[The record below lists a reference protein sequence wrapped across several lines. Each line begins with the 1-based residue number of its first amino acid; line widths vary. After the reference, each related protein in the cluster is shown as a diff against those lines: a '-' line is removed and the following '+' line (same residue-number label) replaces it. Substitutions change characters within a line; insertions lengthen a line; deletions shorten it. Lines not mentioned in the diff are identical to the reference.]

1 MNLEL
6 KYYYRKHFDQF
17 QHLSVTEIE
26 ELNEYEQRLQLLPD
40 MFYKERQR
48 LAVYTNPHY
57 RMQDVLQN
65 ILRIYIN

>member
-1 MNLEL
+1 MNKEL

-17 QHLSVTEIE
+17 QHLSLSEIE
-26 ELNEYEQRLQLLPD
+26 EFNQYEQGLQQLPD

-57 RMQDVLQN
+57 RMQDVLQH
-65 ILRIYIN
+65 ILRTYIN

>member
-1 MNLEL
+1 MNKEL
-6 KYYYRKHFDQF
+6 KYYYRKHFAQF
-17 QHLSVTEIE
+17 QHLSLSEIE
-26 ELNEYEQRLQLLPD
+26 ECNQYEQGLQQLPD

-57 RMQDVLQN
+57 RMQDALQH